1 MGIGPPSE
9 FGVAHP
15 IINSNDGTTNETGEN
30 RLIVFWGVNDW
41 FDRHEKDA
49 GGELCTLYF
58 LST

>member
-1 MGIGPPSE
+1 VGIGPSSE

-15 IINSNDGTTNETGEN
+15 IINSNDGTTNENGEN

-41 FDRHEKDA
+41 SDGHEKDA
-49 GGELCTLYF
+49 GGSSVLLYF